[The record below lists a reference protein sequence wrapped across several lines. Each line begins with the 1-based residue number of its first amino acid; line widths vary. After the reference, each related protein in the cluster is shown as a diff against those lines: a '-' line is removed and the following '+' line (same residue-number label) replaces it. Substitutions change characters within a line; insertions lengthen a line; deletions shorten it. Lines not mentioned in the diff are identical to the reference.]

1 MNAIKKIFGGDTRQL
16 GMIFALI
23 ALIVFFQIKT
33 GLTLDPNNVNNIIQG
48 NAYIL
53 VLAIGMVL
61 VIIAGHIDLS
71 VGSIAAFV
79 GIVVAMGIRD
89 WASPGGSASCSAW
102 SSAPSSAPGRVSGSP
117 TSASRPSSSPSPEC
131 SSSGEP
137 TSGSASPSPC
147 PCPRPSRSSAPAP
160 SPRSAPT
167 PATTT

>member
-79 GIVVAMGIRD
+79 GIVVAMGIRGLD
-89 WASPGGSASCSAW
+89 RHPFLGHRRLPAWAATKSVVASASMLNVFMMANSD
-102 SSAPSSAPGRVSGSP
+102 
-117 TSASRPSSSPSPEC
+117 
-131 SSSGEP
+131 
-137 TSGSASPSPC
+137 
-147 PCPRPSRSSAPAP
+147 
-160 SPRSAPT
+160 T
-167 PATTT
+167 PAWCDRVLC